1 MTVFRVLWLSLK
13 DVFDELF
20 TLIAINLLWVAIS
33 APLMLVAAF
42 LVSVGSTALGIVFAL
57 LAVLPL
63 APSNAGLYIVA
74 QRVSEGR
81 VIAWRLFFEGF
92 REYLRLSWQVYGLW
106 AIGLLLIVINLSFYG
121 GVGTSLGALVRIL
134 LLYLLLV
141 WFGLLI
147 YIGPLM
153 VLQTDKRLRVIARN
167 AFLMVFS
174 RPIFTLI
181 TLFLMALL
189 GVALSTIMPILP
201 LLLTFSFLAIW
212 SFRATAALVADAQA
226 RRAAQEEQ
234 TAAAVSNPVSTEK
247 GRGGQVR
254 PRD

>member
-1 MTVFRVLWLSLK
+1 MAIFRVLWLSLK
-13 DVFDELF
+13 DIFDELF
-20 TLIAINLLWVAIS
+20 TLIAVNLIWVVLSVPLVLVAVFLIS
-33 APLMLVAAF
+33 A
-42 LVSVGSTALGIVFAL
+42 GSTLLGVIVAL

-63 APSNAGLYIVA
+63 APANAGLYTIA

-106 AIGLLLIVINLSFYG
+106 AIGLMLIVGNFSFYAAIG
-121 GVGTSLGALVRIL
+121 SGFGAFVRIL

-141 WFGLLI
+141 WFSLLI

-167 AFLMVFS
+167 ALVMVFG
-174 RPIFTLI
+174 RPIFTLV
-181 TLFLMALL
+181 TLLLMALL
-189 GVALSTIMPILP
+189 GGVLGIFVPLLP
-201 LLLTFSFLAIW
+201 LMLTFSFLAIW
-212 SFRATAALVADAQA
+212 SFRATSALVADAEA
-226 RRAAQEEQ
+226 RRVAQEERA
-234 TAAAVSNPVSTEK
+234 AAAVNNSPNTDK

>member
-1 MTVFRVLWLSLK
+1 MSIFRVLWLSLK

-20 TLIAINLLWVAIS
+20 TLMAVNLIWVVMS
-33 APLMLVAAF
+33 APLIIVAVF
-42 LVSVGSTALGIVFAL
+42 LLGAGSTVLGIIVAL

-63 APSNAGLYIVA
+63 APANAGLYTIA

-106 AIGLLLIVINLSFYG
+106 AIGLFLIIGNFSFYG
-121 GVGTSLGALVRIL
+121 GIASGLGTFVRIL
-134 LLYLLLV
+134 LLYLLVV

-167 AFLMVFS
+167 AFVMVFG
-174 RPIFTLI
+174 RPIFTLV
-181 TLFLMALL
+181 TLLLMALL
-189 GVALSTIMPILP
+189 GVVLGTFVPLLP

-212 SFRATAALVADAQA
+212 GFRATSALVADAEA
-226 RRAAQEEQ
+226 RRAAQEER
-234 TAAAVSNPVSTEK
+234 TAAAASNSLNTDK

>member
-1 MTVFRVLWLSLK
+1 MSIFRVLWLSLR

-20 TLIAINLLWVAIS
+20 TLMAVNLLWVLIS
-33 APLMLVAAF
+33 APLVLVALF
-42 LVSVGSTALGIVFAL
+42 LFSAGSTVLGVIVAL

-63 APSNAGLYIVA
+63 APANAGLYTIA

-106 AIGLLLIVINLSFYG
+106 AIGLVLIVSNFSFYSG
-121 GVGTSLGALVRIL
+121 IDAGLGAFVRIL
-134 LLYLLLV
+134 LLYLLIV

-153 VLQTDKRLRVIARN
+153 VLQTDKRLKVIARN
-167 AFLMVFS
+167 AFLMVFG
-174 RPIFTLI
+174 RPIFTLV
-181 TLFLMALL
+181 TLILMALL
-189 GVALSTIMPILP
+189 GVALSAFLPILP
-201 LLLTFSFLAIW
+201 LLVTFAFLAIW
-212 SFRATAALVADAQA
+212 SFRATSALVADAEA
-226 RRAAQEEQ
+226 RRAAHEEHV
-234 TAAAVSNPVSTEK
+234 AAAASNPVSTEK

>member
-1 MTVFRVLWLSLK
+1 MIIFRVLWLSLK

-20 TLIAINLLWVAIS
+20 PLMAINLLWVAIS
-33 APLMLVAAF
+33 APLVLLAAF
-42 LVSVGSTALGIVFAL
+42 MVNVGSTALGIIIAL

-92 REYLRLSWQVYGLW
+92 REYLKLSWQVYGLW
-106 AIGLLLIVINLSFYG
+106 VIGLLLIVSNLTFYS
-121 GVGTSLGALVRIL
+121 GTGASLGALVRIL

-153 VLQTDKRLRVIARN
+153 ILQTDKRIRVIARN
-167 AFLMVFS
+167 AFLMVFG
-174 RPIFTLI
+174 RPLFTLI
-181 TLFLMALL
+181 TLILMALL
-189 GVALSTIMPILP
+189 GVALSTILPILP

-212 SFRATAALVADAQA
+212 SFRATAALVADAEA
-226 RRAAQEEQ
+226 RRAALEER
-234 TAAAVSNPVSTEK
+234 AAPTPSNPVSTEK

>member
-1 MTVFRVLWLSLK
+1 MSIFRVLWLSLK

-20 TLIAINLLWVAIS
+20 TLMAVNLLWVALSVPLALVAVFLIS
-33 APLMLVAAF
+33 A
-42 LVSVGSTALGIVFAL
+42 GSTVLGIIVVL
-57 LAVLPL
+57 LAILPW
-63 APSNAGLYIVA
+63 APANAGLYTIAERVA
-74 QRVSEGR
+74 EGR

-106 AIGLLLIVINLSFYG
+106 AIGLILIVSNFSFYG
-121 GVGTSLGALVRIL
+121 EIGAGLGAFVRIL
-134 LLYLLLV
+134 LLYLLIV

-153 VLQTDKRLRVIARN
+153 VLQTDKRVRVIARN
-167 AFLMVFS
+167 AFLMVFG
-174 RPIFTLI
+174 RPVFTLV
-181 TLFLMALL
+181 TLILMALL
-189 GVALSTIMPILP
+189 GVGLSTFVPILP

-212 SFRATAALVADAQA
+212 SFRATKALVADVEA
-226 RRAAQEEQ
+226 RRTAQEER
-234 TAAAVSNPVSTEK
+234 AAAANSNPVSTEK

>member
-1 MTVFRVLWLSLK
+1 MTIFRVLWLSLK

-20 TLIAINLLWVAIS
+20 TLMAVNLLWVVLS
-33 APLMLVAAF
+33 APLIVVAVLLFSAG
-42 LVSVGSTALGIVFAL
+42 SVALAIIATL

-63 APSNAGLYIVA
+63 GPSNAGLYTVA

-81 VIAWRLFFEGF
+81 VIEWRLFFEGF
-92 REYLRLSWQVYGLW
+92 RQYLRLSWQVYGLW
-106 AIGLLLIVINLSFYG
+106 AVGLILIVGNLGFYSG
-121 GVGTSLGALVRIL
+121 IGAGLGAVVPIL

-167 AFLMVFS
+167 AFLMVFG
-174 RPIFTLI
+174 RPIFTLV
-181 TLFLMALL
+181 TLVLMALL
-189 GVALSTIMPILP
+189 GVVLSTFLPILP
-201 LLLTFSFLAIW
+201 LLLTFAFLAIW
-212 SFRATAALVADAQA
+212 SFRATTALVADAEA
-226 RRAAQEEQ
+226 RRAAQDER
-234 TAAAVSNPVSTEK
+234 AAASVSNPTSTEK

>member
-1 MTVFRVLWLSLK
+1 
-13 DVFDELF
+13 
-20 TLIAINLLWVAIS
+20 LIWVALS
-33 APLMLVAAF
+33 APLVVVAAF
-42 LVSVGSTALGIVFAL
+42 LLGAGSTVLGVLVAL
-57 LAVLPL
+57 LAILPL
-63 APSNAGLYIVA
+63 APANAGLYTIA

-106 AIGLLLIVINLSFYG
+106 ALGLLLIASNFSFYG
-121 GVGTSLGALVRIL
+121 GIASGVGAFVRIL
-134 LLYLLLV
+134 LLYLLIV

-167 AFLMVFS
+167 AFLMVFG
-174 RPIFTLI
+174 RPIFTLV
-181 TLFLMALL
+181 TLILMALL
-189 GVALSTIMPILP
+189 GVVLGTFVPILP

-212 SFRATAALVADAQA
+212 SFRATKSLVADAEA

-234 TAAAVSNPVSTEK
+234 AAAAASNPRSNEK
-247 GRGGQVR
+247 GRSGQVR

>member
-1 MTVFRVLWLSLK
+1 MAIFRVLWLSLK

-20 TLIAINLLWVAIS
+20 TLMAVNLLWVVLS
-33 APLMLVAAF
+33 APLILVAVF
-42 LVSVGSTALGIVFAL
+42 LISAGSTAFGIIIAL

-63 APSNAGLYIVA
+63 APSNAGLYTIA

-92 REYLRLSWQVYGLW
+92 RQYLRLSWQVYGLW
-106 AIGLLLIVINLSFYG
+106 AVGLILIISNLSFYSG
-121 GVGTSLGALVRIL
+121 GGAGLGAFVRIL

-153 VLQTDKRLRVIARN
+153 ILQTDKRLRVIARN
-167 AFLMVFS
+167 AFLMVLG
-174 RPIFTLI
+174 RPIFTLV
-181 TLFLMALL
+181 TLILMALL
-189 GVALSTIMPILP
+189 GVALGTMLPILP
-201 LLLTFSFLAIW
+201 FLLTFSFLAIW
-212 SFRATAALVADAQA
+212 SFRATTALVADAEA
-226 RRAAQEEQ
+226 RRAAQEER
-234 TAAAVSNPVSTEK
+234 AATTVSNPASTEK

>member
-1 MTVFRVLWLSLK
+1 MSIFRVLWLSLK

-20 TLIAINLLWVAIS
+20 TLMAINLLWVAIS
-33 APLMLVAAF
+33 APLVLVAVF
-42 LVSVGSTALGIVFAL
+42 LISAGSTVLGILVAL
-57 LAVLPL
+57 LAVLPM
-63 APSNAGLYIVA
+63 APANAGLYIVA
-74 QRVSEGR
+74 QRVTEGR

-106 AIGLLLIVINLSFYG
+106 MIGLILIVGNLTFYSGIGSGLISF
-121 GVGTSLGALVRIL
+121 VRIL
-134 LLYLLLV
+134 LLYLLIV

-167 AFLMVFS
+167 AFLMVFG
-174 RPIFTLI
+174 RPIFTLV
-181 TLFLMALL
+181 TLILMALL
-189 GVALSTIMPILP
+189 GVALGTFVPILP
-201 LLLTFSFLAIW
+201 LLLTFSLLAIW
-212 SFRATAALVADAQA
+212 SFRATKTLVADAEA
-226 RRAAQEEQ
+226 RRAAQEERV
-234 TAAAVSNPVSTEK
+234 AAAASNPTSTEK